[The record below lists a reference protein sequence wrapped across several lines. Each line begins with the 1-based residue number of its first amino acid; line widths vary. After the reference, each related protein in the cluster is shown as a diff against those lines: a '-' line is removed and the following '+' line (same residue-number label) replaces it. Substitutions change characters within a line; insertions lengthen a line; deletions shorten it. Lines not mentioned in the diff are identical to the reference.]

1 MNRIKF
7 NPYSNLTNDQ
17 LIDITIVEMD
27 KLKILSNAEYMEE
40 YEKGASLVNQ
50 LIIEIKRRNLSLNR
64 QRLSNRILL

>member
-27 KLKILSNAEYMEE
+27 KLKILSNAEDMEE